1 MPTPIIKI
9 AAGREMYLKDE
20 DNLALRAGANGIIT
34 GGYLT
39 TSGNDPSR
47 DFQMIQ
53 NIGIDPT

>member
-1 MPTPIIKI
+1 
-9 AAGREMYLKDE
+9 
-20 DNLALRAGANGIIT
+20 LALRAGANGIIT